1 MPFHQQIIQNEQCSV
16 CNITNLQLKVGATFE
31 AVFSRITFFN
41 TLSNDIMEEFFN
53 DIVNHLDSYYNSIV
67 DITPKFLLAIIIL
80 LASWFIAS
88 RIRTFADRRLKRKM
102 DDRLLASFIANLI
115 NAILIIIGVL
125 FMFRLIGLTG
135 VVSSI
140 LAGAGITAFIVGF
153 ALKDI
158 GENFLAGILLAF
170 KRPFSVGDI
179 IESNGVKGKVVALNL
194 RDTQIKS
201 DSKNIYIPNALLI
214 KSTLV
219 NYNSEGYLLQD
230 FNLGLEFGSDYDKA
244 LYLIKSVLKEDEEI
258 SNQGYSNSAVVAGIT
273 GSTIQINVKYWVKTD
288 MTVSDGS
295 HRSEVVIRVSR
306 TLHENG
312 FLIK

>member
-1 MPFHQQIIQNEQCSV
+1 MNFNENNMKLIFHKNKFGV
-16 CNITNLQLKVGATFE
+16 TFE
-31 AVFSRITFFN
+31 AIFFIHFGQLL
-41 TLSNDIMEEFFN
+41 TEDVMKEFFN
-53 DIVNHLDSYYNSIV
+53 DIIEHLNSYYNNIV
-67 DITPKFLLAIIIL
+67 DITPKLLLAVIIL
-80 LASWFIAS
+80 LASWFVAS
-88 RIRTFADRRLKRKM
+88 RVRIFADRRLKRKM
-102 DDRLLASFIANLI
+102 DDHLLASFIANLI
-115 NAILIIIGVL
+115 NATLIVIGIL

-135 VVSSI
+135 IVSSI
-140 LAGAGITAFIVGF
+140 LAGAGITAFIIGF

-230 FNLGLEFGSDYDKA
+230 FNLALEFGSDYDKA
-244 LYLIKSVLKEDEEI
+244 LSLIKSVLKEDEEI
-258 SNQGYSNSAVVAGIT
+258 SNLGYSNSAVVSGIT

-288 MTVSDGS
+288 MAVSDGR
-295 HRSEVVIRVSR
+295 HRSEVVIKVSK
-306 TLHENG
+306 TLFDNG
-312 FLIK
+312 FIVK

>member
-1 MPFHQQIIQNEQCSV
+1 MKEFI
-16 CNITNLQLKVGATFE
+16 
-31 AVFSRITFFN
+31 
-41 TLSNDIMEEFFN
+41 NDII
-53 DIVNHLDSYYNSIV
+53 DHLSGYYNNIV
-67 DITPKFLLAIIIL
+67 DITPKLLLAIVVL

-88 RIRTFADRRLKRKM
+88 RARIFADRRLRRKM
-102 DDRLLASFIANLI
+102 DDYLLASFIANLI

-194 RDTQIKS
+194 RDTQITS

-214 KSTLV
+214 KSTLI
-219 NYNSEGYLLQD
+219 NFNSEGFLLQD
-230 FNLGLEFGSDYDKA
+230 FNLGLEFGSDYEKA
-244 LYLIKSVLKEDEEI
+244 LDLIKSVLQEDEEI
-258 SNQGYSNSAVVAGIT
+258 LNQGYNNSAVVAGII
-273 GSTIQINVKYWVKTD
+273 GSTVQINVKYWVKTD
-288 MTVSDGS
+288 MKVSDGC
-295 HRSEVVIRVSR
+295 HRSDVVIKVSR
-306 TLHENG
+306 ILHENG
-312 FLIK
+312 FVIK

>member
-1 MPFHQQIIQNEQCSV
+1 M
-16 CNITNLQLKVGATFE
+16 K
-31 AVFSRITFFN
+31 
-41 TLSNDIMEEFFN
+41 EFFN
-53 DIVNHLDSYYNSIV
+53 DIIDHLNSYYSKIV
-67 DITPKFLLAIIIL
+67 DITPKLLLAILVL
-80 LASWFIAS
+80 LASWIVAS
-88 RIRTFADRRLKRKM
+88 RIRTFADRRLKRRM

-125 FMFRLIGLTG
+125 LMFRLIGLTG

-201 DSKNIYIPNALLI
+201 DSKNITSLM
-214 KSTLV
+214 
-219 NYNSEGYLLQD
+219 
-230 FNLGLEFGSDYDKA
+230 
-244 LYLIKSVLKEDEEI
+244 LY
-258 SNQGYSNSAVVAGIT
+258 
-273 GSTIQINVKYWVKTD
+273 
-288 MTVSDGS
+288 
-295 HRSEVVIRVSR
+295 
-306 TLHENG
+306 
-312 FLIK
+312 

>member
-1 MPFHQQIIQNEQCSV
+1 M
-16 CNITNLQLKVGATFE
+16 K
-31 AVFSRITFFN
+31 
-41 TLSNDIMEEFFN
+41 EFFN
-53 DIVNHLDSYYNSIV
+53 DIIDHLNTYYNTIV
-67 DITPKFLLAIIIL
+67 DITPRLLLAIVIL
-80 LASWFIAS
+80 LVSWFIAS

-115 NAILIIIGVL
+115 NVILIIVGVL
-125 FMFRLIGLTG
+125 VMFRLIGLTG

-140 LAGAGITAFIVGF
+140 LAGAGISAFIIGF

-214 KSTLV
+214 KSTLI

-230 FNLGLEFGSDYDKA
+230 FNMGLEFGSDYNKA
-244 LYLIKSVLKEDEEI
+244 LELIKSVLKEDEEI
-258 SNQGYSNSAVVAGIT
+258 TNQGYSNSAVVAGIN

-288 MTVSDGS
+288 LIVSDGK
-295 HRSEVVIRVSR
+295 HRSEIVIKVSEI
-306 TLHENG
+306 LHDNG
-312 FLIK
+312 FVIK